1 MMEYK
6 SMGQIISDL
15 RKKKGLTQ
23 KQLAEKL
30 NVTDKAVSKW
40 ERDVARPDINTIP
53 KLAEVLEI
61 SVEEL
66 MNIPAQQKGDA
77 VPAKAQQKAE
87 TSKEDSV
94 SADPVQAQYRSNVCR
109 LLILGAIG
117 FVCGFLFYV
126 VTSLSDGNH
135 ISIWAAFAIG
145 CTASGIPYGWE
156 LVGRMIGHWYVV
168 GHIGIIIL
176 AGFLKLAGA
185 ILIGWIAY
193 PVALL
198 YNLIRAQKKG
208 SKSRIIFFVLLAFFA
223 VLVIVFFL
231 ITTKPESGRQQGVS
245 KTTASMHEETG
256 NDSMEV
262 LFFDAAQLNVN
273 DDIYLS
279 VCGKALSYGV
289 NEEQKDWESGHKIL
303 EEATLKGA
311 YFLSCTDIDD
321 PHYDFH
327 AGTYMYNA
335 VVVIAHYNVSIAN
348 TPPRD
353 KWQVC
358 FFPNFT
364 NDDTGTF
371 SYDAESEY
379 YGEWLSDDFGE
390 LSATLRQEYDDMDFI
405 ALEIPVLNPNT

>member
-1 MMEYK
+1 MEDK
-6 SMGQIISDL
+6 SMGRIISDL

-77 VPAKAQQKAE
+77 VPAKTQQKAE

-94 SADPVQAQYRSNVCR
+94 SADPMQAQYRSNVRR
-109 LLILGAIG
+109 LLILGGIG

-126 VTSLSDGNH
+126 VTSLSDGN
-135 ISIWAAFAIG
+135 SVSLWTAFVIG
-145 CTASGIPYGWE
+145 CTASGFPYGWE

-168 GHIGIIIL
+168 GHIGIMIL
-176 AGFLKLAGA
+176 VGFLKLAGA

-208 SKSRIIFFVLLAFFA
+208 SKSRIIFSVLLVFFA

-231 ITTKPESGRQQGVS
+231 ITTKQESGRQQGVTN
-245 KTTASMHEETG
+245 TTASMHEETD
-256 NDSMEV
+256 NDSMELLV
-262 LFFDAAQLNVN
+262 FDAAQLNVN
-273 DDIYLS
+273 DNIYLS
-279 VCGKALSYGV
+279 VCEKALIYGAG
-289 NEEQKDWESGHKIL
+289 EEQEDRDSGHAIL
-303 EEATLKGA
+303 EETTLKGA
-311 YFLSCTDIDD
+311 YFLSCTDPNT
-321 PHYDFH
+321 PHYDFR

-335 VVVIAHYNVSIAN
+335 VVMIAHYNVSIAN

-353 KWQVC
+353 EWQVC

-364 NDDTGTF
+364 IDDTGTF

-379 YGEWLSDDFGE
+379 YGEWLSADFGE
-390 LSATLRQEYDDMDFI
+390 LSTTLRQEYNGMDFTV
-405 ALEIPVLNPNT
+405 LEIPELNPNT